1 MFYMIKRNICS
12 FNKSIKKINITAS
25 WVFVCKDSIKSIDW
39 NINSS
44 NHFMWKEID
53 WKAYTQSFLLGIVM
67 LLYLQWLIA
76 WANLPGWFLQWIK
89 AEDPI
94 TAVFFF
100 SYNNKKKG
108 GKWEWKYLVFVF
120 VLMPNIL
127 PGYKKTLAWHQLHA
141 VFREYREHQYPELVK
156 GASACISYKTLA
168 SCILLFL
175 ARRLMNLLTKWHFA
189 FDSLVDSWS
198 WRRWMAWQ
206 IHRIASRWCDCKRC
220 ISSQLPAS
228 TAFIESSS
236 LFSGG
241 PGLFFLLEILFVR
254 I

>member
-94 TAVFFF
+94 TAVFFLVIII
-100 SYNNKKKG
+100 KKKG

-175 ARRLMNLLTKWHFA
+175 ARLMNWLTKWHFA

>member
-1 MFYMIKRNICS
+1 MQRFYKKYRLEYQFEQS
-12 FNKSIKKINITAS
+12 FYVKGNWLKSIHTIIPPG
-25 WVFVCKDSIKSIDW
+25 DSYALISAVVDSVSKFTRVV
-39 NINSS
+39 SS
-44 NHFMWKEID
+44 MN
-53 WKAYTQSFLLGIVM
+53 Q
-67 LLYLQWLIA
+67 
-76 WANLPGWFLQWIK
+76 GWRSNYCS
-89 AEDPI
+89 
-94 TAVFFF
+94 FFF